1 VVHVALTLEGEV
13 KKIAEG
19 IIGGKEEEEGVA
31 QFMDTQSTT
40 MPAG

>member
-1 VVHVALTLEGEV
+1 V

-19 IIGGKEEEEGVA
+19 IIGGGEEEEEGVA